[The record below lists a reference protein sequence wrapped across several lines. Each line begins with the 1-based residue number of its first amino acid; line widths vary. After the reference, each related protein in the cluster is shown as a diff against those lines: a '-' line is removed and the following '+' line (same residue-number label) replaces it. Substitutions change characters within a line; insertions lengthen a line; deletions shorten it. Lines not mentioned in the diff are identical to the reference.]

1 MKKALVLL
9 LSLLMVFAMFACGQE
24 QQDVNAPEKLIFASS
39 FDYAPFEFMTQDAS
53 GNMQF
58 TGIDYFVAEE
68 IAKDMGKELQV
79 ENMGFD
85 FLITELSNGNYDMVL
100 AAMEAT
106 PERLQAADFSDPY
119 YTDYPPMVLVK
130 KENFDLYKDVADF
143 AGKVVGAQ
151 TGTTKLDLVNSDF
164 VGATPL
170 GEQLVTDLVN
180 ELAYDK
186 VDAIVLDGAVALQ
199 YAAANEDLVV
209 ANVDLGEAYPYCV
222 AVQKGDPKG
231 LLPSINATIKKL
243 VDGNKIEDFVKQAED
258 LLGVAIEWAPYEEG
272 ETYQG

>member
-9 LSLLMVFAMFACGQE
+9 LSLLMVFTMFACGE
-24 QQDVNAPEKLIFASS
+24 KVETENKLIFGSS
-39 FDYAPFEFMTQDAS
+39 FDYAPFEFMTQDAA

-85 FLITELSNGNYDMVL
+85 FLMTELSNGNYDMVI
-100 AAMEAT
+100 AAIEAT
-106 PERLQAADFSDPY
+106 PERLQSADFSDPY
-119 YTDYPPMVLVK
+119 YTDYPPMVLIK

-151 TGTTKLDLVNSDF
+151 TGTTKIDLVNSDF

-170 GEQLVTDLVN
+170 GEQLVTDLIN
-180 ELAYDK
+180 ELSYDK
-186 VDAIVLDGAVALQ
+186 VDAVVLDGAVALQ

-222 AVQKGDPKG
+222 AVQKGDPKN

-243 VDGNKIEDFVKQAED
+243 VDGGKVNEFVDKAED